1 MNILD
6 DAQIVIKK
14 EKVEELKNSEQSG
27 QMFNILLQYI
37 SKLKIKSSIDRNL
50 IQAQMLAKQLN
61 VKSLFDK
68 NT

>member
-1 MNILD
+1 
-6 DAQIVIKK
+6 
-14 EKVEELKNSEQSG
+14 
-27 QMFNILLQYI
+27 MFNILLQYT